1 MTLLESMA
9 LAALHGF
16 SRFVPVS
23 SEAHESLLQ
32 HFLNFPQ
39 SGAEW
44 RTTFALG
51 SLIALTL
58 YFIHDWASIASSLIQ
73 VAVYRKRPMT
83 LDERMPFFMLFCM
96 MIPFAGLWYLLR
108 ITENDSLGALQESHS
123 TWIAGSMALTSVLLH
138 LSSRWSKKG
147 KGLFDL
153 GIFDSLLFGMGQVIS
168 WIPGVGGPLGLL
180 MVSQLRNYHLE
191 AATKAACL
199 MSLPFVALEALQG
212 IQGIQWGAPEAFGG
226 TSWYQ
231 WGFALVVA
239 TAFSLLALR
248 VLNEQIR
255 QFGFVRLAIYRLVV
269 AAALAGIQ
277 FTG

>member
-1 MTLLESMA
+1 MTLLESLA

-16 SRFVPVS
+16 SRFVPIS
-23 SEAHESLLQ
+23 SEAHENLLQ

-73 VAVYRKRPMT
+73 VAIYRKRPMT

-96 MIPFAGLWYLLR
+96 SIPFAGLWYLLR
-108 ITENDSLGALQESHS
+108 VSGNESLGALQESYS
-123 TWIAGSMALTSVLLH
+123 AWIAGSLALSSVLLH
-138 LSSRWSKKG
+138 LSNRWSKKN

-153 GIFDSLLFGMGQVIS
+153 GIFDSSLFGLGQAIS
-168 WIPGVGGPLGLL
+168 WIPGAGGPLGLL
-180 MVSQLRNYHLE
+180 VVSQLRNYHLE

-199 MSLPFVALEALQG
+199 MSLPFVAFEALNGLQS
-212 IQGIQWGAPEAFGG
+212 IQWGAAEAFNG

-231 WGFALVVA
+231 WGFALLFA
-239 TAFSLLALR
+239 MAFSLLALR

-255 QFGFVRLAIYRLVV
+255 QFGFGRLVIYRLAV

-277 FTG
+277 FLG